1 MTENRFGIPKGQTL
15 GFETS
20 IDTARNRTYGTTPL
34 VGVKRDH
41 AQVKAQAPGM
51 IETAVLSDRT
61 NKLPLN
67 GFKRPELPLHQKC
80 VLKASE
86 IRRVTGAGSHSI
98 EPSEYSQ
105 RRAFAST
112 PGPTQNPLLSLSHP
126 RYALPQSL
134 IRNFG
139 SLGINSIYP
148 WQSSCLLGRGLLTG
162 EKNLVYTAPTGGG
175 KSLVADVLMLKRV
188 IDNPGKKSILVLPYV
203 ALVQEKLRWLRRCI
217 DGVQKNM
224 ESCAQNVAHT
234 LRKHNLGDDGSIRV
248 AGFFGGSK
256 ARAHWT
262 NVDIAVCT
270 IESANTLVNTAI
282 EECTANQLGIVV
294 LDELHMI
301 DDDHRGYILELMATK
316 ILSLEQGVQIV
327 GMSATLSNTELLA
340 KWLNA
345 KLYESKYRP
354 IPIEEYL
361 VYDHAIYPAPTS
373 STFLRTAT
381 QLSSSSMNSKLDVE
395 PCRIIL
401 KSEHAALCDSVSDAV
416 VALASETVRAGYGAL
431 IFCSSR
437 KGCENKASLISE
449 VMPDWEEVHPDIM
462 TARKDAMF
470 DLRNTAVG
478 LDACL
483 EKTIPKGVAYHHAG
497 LTTEERD
504 IVQDAYM
511 RGVIKVIVATCSLAA
526 GINLPARRVILHG
539 ARMGRDL
546 VGPAMLRQMRG
557 RAGRKGKDEVGESYL
572 CCKKS
577 DLEAVTELIK
587 AELPPVTSCL
597 TEEKRGIKRYAENS
611 MSTVPGTDSE
621 PIRALLEVIVTRL
634 ANTTGSIDEY
644 VKRTLLWHSTDHDA
658 LERLVKTTLQ
668 DLLANSLIILDNIGC
683 FEATTLGKAIV
694 ASSLTPED
702 GIFVYDEFKRA
713 LRAFVM
719 DGEMHIFYMFTP
731 VHSSGLGDINW
742 QIFRD
747 QIDKLDESGLRVLDF
762 VGIKPSAV
770 NRLANSGGIL
780 KENTPEEINIARIH
794 RRFYAACQL
803 RDLCNEIPVHEVA
816 RKYAIDRGF
825 VQNLSQACQGFA
837 SGMIKFC
844 ERMGWGMLGAVLEHM
859 SDRLKAGAKADLLD
873 LAKVAFIKS
882 RTARVFWESG
892 MKNVRMVAEADPK
905 DLIPILLLAQP
916 KKFNRQRDANDDEKY
931 RQKLLAKAEIIVESA
946 NRLWTREMQLD
957 VEE

>member
-1 MTENRFGIPKGQTL
+1 MENHLEGWKGRTL

-20 IDTARNRTYGTTPL
+20 IDTARKQPCGTTTL
-34 VGVKRDH
+34 AGVKRDH
-41 AQVKAQAPGM
+41 AQITPQISGDFKP
-51 IETAVLSDRT
+51 AVLSDTT
-61 NKLPLN
+61 NLLPFN
-67 GFKRPELPLHQKC
+67 TFKRPELPTQQKRS
-80 VLKASE
+80 LKASE
-86 IRRVTGAGSHSI
+86 IRRAPGAGSEST

-105 RRAFAST
+105 RRALAST
-112 PGPTQNPLLSLSHP
+112 PGPTQNPILSLSHQL
-126 RYALPQSL
+126 YGLPQSL
-134 IRNFG
+134 VRNFA

-203 ALVQEKLRWLRRCI
+203 ALVQEKLRWLRRCV
-217 DGVQKNM
+217 DGVQKDVEN
-224 ESCAQNVAHT
+224 CTQDAT
-234 LRKHNLGDDGSIRV
+234 LPFRKHNPGTDGSIRV
-248 AGFFGGSK
+248 AGYFGGSK
-256 ARAHWT
+256 ARVGWAD
-262 NVDIAVCT
+262 VDIAVCT
-270 IESANTLVNTAI
+270 IENANALINTSI
-282 EECTANQLGIVV
+282 EECTADQLGIVV

-301 DDDHRGYILELMATK
+301 DDDHRGYIMELMATK

-345 KLYESKYRP
+345 KFYESKYRP

-361 VYDHAIYPAPTS
+361 VYDRAIYPASTS

-381 QLSSSSMNSKLDVE
+381 QLNASLTNSKLSIG
-395 PCRIIL
+395 PCRIVM
-401 KSEHAALCDSVSDAV
+401 KSEHTALNDSVSDAV

-431 IFCSSR
+431 VFCSSR

-449 VMPDWEEVHPDIM
+449 VMPDCEEVHPDIVVS
-462 TARKDAMF
+462 RKDAML
-470 DLRNTAVG
+470 DLQHTAVG

-483 EKTIPKGVAYHHAG
+483 EKTIAKGVAYHHAG

-504 IVQDAYM
+504 IIQEAYTK
-511 RGVIKVIVATCSLAA
+511 GILKVIVATCSLAA

-572 CCKKS
+572 CCQKR
-577 DLEAVTELIK
+577 DLEAVTELME
-587 AELPPVTSCL
+587 AELPPVTSCM
-597 TEEKRGIKRYAENS
+597 TEEKRGIKRA
-611 MSTVPGTDSE
+611 
-621 PIRALLEVIVTRL
+621 ILEVIATRL
-634 ANTTGSIDEY
+634 ATTPGSLDEY
-644 VKRTLLWHSTDHDA
+644 VKRTLLWHSTDHDD
-658 LERLVKTTLQ
+658 LKQLVKSTIQ
-668 DLLANSLIILDNIGC
+668 DLLARSLITIDAISC
-683 FEATTLGKAIV
+683 FEATTLGQAIV

-702 GIFVYDEFKRA
+702 GLFVYDEFKRA

-731 VHSSGLGDINW
+731 VHSSGLGEINW

-747 QIDKLDESGLRVLDF
+747 QINELDESGLRVLDF

-770 NRLANSGGIL
+770 NRLANSGGNL
-780 KENTPEEINIARIH
+780 KENTAEEISAARIH

-803 RDLCNEIPVHEVA
+803 RDLCNELPVHEVA
-816 RKYAIDRGF
+816 RKYSIDRGF
-825 VQNLSQACQGFA
+825 VQNLSQTCQGFA

-844 ERMGWGMLGAVLEHM
+844 ERMGWGMLAAVLEHM
-859 SDRLKAGAKADLLD
+859 SDRLKAGAKADLLE

-892 MKNVRMVAEADPK
+892 MRNIRKVAEADPK
-905 DLIPILLLAQP
+905 DLIPILLLKAQS
-916 KKFNRQRDANDDEKY
+916 KKFNRQRNAGDDRKY
-931 RQKLLAKAEIIVESA
+931 RQKLLARAEIIVDSA
-946 NRLWTREMQLD
+946 NRLWTRQMQID
-957 VEE
+957 IEE

>member
-1 MTENRFGIPKGQTL
+1 MENNLEGWEGRTL

-20 IDTARNRTYGTTPL
+20 IDTARKQPYGTTTL
-34 VGVKRDH
+34 AGVKEDH
-41 AQVKAQAPGM
+41 AQTIPHTSGNFKP
-51 IETAVLSDRT
+51 AVLSDRT
-61 NKLPLN
+61 NLLPSN
-67 GFKRPELPLHQKC
+67 AFKRPELPTQQKSS
-80 VLKASE
+80 LKASE
-86 IRRVTGAGSHSI
+86 IRRAPGAGSQST

-105 RRAFAST
+105 RRAFTST
-112 PGPTQNPLLSLSHP
+112 PGPTQNPILSLSHQL
-126 RYALPQSL
+126 YGLPQSL
-134 IRNFG
+134 IRNFA

-203 ALVQEKLRWLRRCI
+203 ALVQEKLRWLRRCV
-217 DGVQKNM
+217 DGVQKNV
-224 ESCAQNVAHT
+224 ESCTQDAT
-234 LRKHNLGDDGSIRV
+234 LPFRKHNPGNDGSIRV
-248 AGFFGGSK
+248 AGYFGGSK
-256 ARAHWT
+256 ARVSWAD
-262 NVDIAVCT
+262 VDIAVCT
-270 IESANTLVNTAI
+270 IENANALINMAI
-282 EECTANQLGIVV
+282 EECTADQLGIVV

-301 DDDHRGYILELMATK
+301 DDDHRGYIMELMATK

-345 KLYESKYRP
+345 KFYESKYRP

-361 VYDHAIYPAPTS
+361 VYDHAIYPASTS

-381 QLSSSSMNSKLDVE
+381 QLNASSTNSKLSIG
-395 PCRIIL
+395 PCRIVM
-401 KSEHAALCDSVSDAV
+401 KSEHIALNDSVSDAV

-431 IFCSSR
+431 VFCSSR
-437 KGCENKASLISE
+437 KACENKASLISE
-449 VMPDWEEVHPDIM
+449 VMPDCGEVHPDIVA
-462 TARKDAMF
+462 ARKDAML
-470 DLRNTAVG
+470 DLQNTAVG

-483 EKTIPKGVAYHHAG
+483 EKTIAMGVAYHHAG

-504 IVQDAYM
+504 IIQEAYT
-511 RGVIKVIVATCSLAA
+511 RGVLKVIVATCSLAA

-546 VGPAMLRQMRG
+546 VGPAML
-557 RAGRKGKDEVGESYL
+557 A
-572 CCKKS
+572 
-577 DLEAVTELIK
+577 I
-587 AELPPVTSCL
+587 
-597 TEEKRGIKRYAENS
+597 
-611 MSTVPGTDSE
+611 
-621 PIRALLEVIVTRL
+621 LEVIATRL
-634 ANTTGSIDEY
+634 ATTPGSLDEY
-644 VKRTLLWHSTDHDA
+644 VKRTLLWHSTDHDD
-658 LERLVKTTLQ
+658 LKQLVKSTIQ
-668 DLLANSLIILDNIGC
+668 DLLATSLIRIDTIGC
-683 FEATTLGKAIV
+683 FEATTLGQAIV

-702 GIFVYDEFKRA
+702 GLFVYDEFKRA

-731 VHSSGLGDINW
+731 VHSSGLGEINW

-747 QIDKLDESGLRVLDF
+747 QINELDESGLRVLDF

-770 NRLANSGGIL
+770 NRLANSGGNL
-780 KENTPEEINIARIH
+780 KENTPEEVSAARIH

-803 RDLCNEIPVHEVA
+803 RDLCNELPVHEVA
-816 RKYAIDRGF
+816 RKYSIDRGF
-825 VQNLSQACQGFA
+825 VQNLSQTCQGFA

-844 ERMGWGMLGAVLEHM
+844 ERMGWGMLAAVLEHM
-859 SDRLKAGAKADLLD
+859 SDRLKAGAKADLLE

-892 MKNVRMVAEADPK
+892 MRNVRTVAEADPK

-916 KKFNRQRDANDDEKY
+916 KKFNRQRDAEDDQKY
-931 RQKLLAKAEIIVESA
+931 RQKLLARAEIIVDSA
-946 NRLWTREMQLD
+946 NRLWTRQMQID
-957 VEE
+957 IEE